1 MCRYSVQCTI
11 FEEIYLHYRSEEEV
25 VIFFFDGGEFC
36 ARGLLDEMEHGTWT
50 WMGEERRRVKH
61 TYIYTGGDGGGGA
74 AACVAAA
81 GVREEGGME

>member
-1 MCRYSVQCTI
+1 MDM
-11 FEEIYLHYRSEEEV
+11 
-25 VIFFFDGGEFC
+25 DGGRND
-36 ARGLLDEMEHGTWT
+36 AG
-50 WMGEERRRVKH
+50 RRVKH